1 MKTIYNLNKKKMKN
15 VVLMGVIIIGLH
27 ATANAQSATVENR
40 NMPHFGLKAGINI
53 SNVYDSKGQD
63 FKAKA
68 KIGAALGGFVSI
80 PFGKYIGI
88 QPEIL
93 YSQKG
98 FKGTGSILGSPYSYT
113 RTTNYLDIPLLLT
126 IKPVNE
132 LTIVVGPQYS
142 FLLSEKNEFENTL
155 FTSVQEQQFDNDN
168 IRKNTLAFLGGAD
181 FNFDKVVIGVR
192 AGWDVQNNAGD
203 GTSNTPRYKNVWYQA
218 TLGYR
223 F

>member
-1 MKTIYNLNKKKMKN
+1 MKKVILIL
-15 VVLMGVIIIGLH
+15 VVMTSIS
-27 ATANAQSATVENR
+27 ACSDAQSTTKENR
-40 NMPHFGLKAGINI
+40 NSPHFGIKAGVNI
-53 SNVYDSKGQD
+53 SNVYDTKGED
-63 FKAKA
+63 FVAKAKA
-68 KIGAALGGFVSI
+68 GVAIGASIQIPLGSI
-80 PFGKYIGI
+80 IGV

-98 FKGTGSILGSPYSYT
+98 FKGTGILGSPYSYT
-113 RTTNYLDIPLLLT
+113 RTTNYLDIPLLLA
-126 IKPVNE
+126 IKPINE
-132 LTIVVGPQYS
+132 LTILVGPQYS

-168 IRKNTLAFLGGAD
+168 IRKNTLAFLGGVD
-181 FNFDKVVIGVR
+181 LNFDKVVIGVR
-192 AGWDVQNNAGD
+192 ARWDVQNNVGD

>member
-1 MKTIYNLNKKKMKN
+1 
-15 VVLMGVIIIGLH
+15 
-27 ATANAQSATVENR
+27 
-40 NMPHFGLKAGINI
+40 LKAGINI
-53 SNVYDSKGQD
+53 SNVYDSKGDD
-63 FKAKA
+63 FVAKTKAGVA
-68 KIGAALGGFVSI
+68 IGAFTQIPLGSI
-80 PFGKYIGI
+80 IGI

-98 FKGTGSILGSPYSYT
+98 FKGTGKILGNPYSYT
-113 RTTNYLDIPLLLT
+113 RTINYLDIPLLLA
-126 IKPVNE
+126 IKLINE
-132 LTIVVGPQYS
+132 LTILVGPQYS

-181 FNFDKVVIGVR
+181 FNFDKVVIAVR
-192 AGWDVQNNAGD
+192 ARWDVQGNSGD

>member
-1 MKTIYNLNKKKMKN
+1 MKN
-15 VVLMGVIIIGLH
+15 LALMCTVILGLH
-27 ATANAQSATVENR
+27 GIGNAQTPTKENR
-40 NMPHFGLKAGINI
+40 NSPHFGLKAGVNI
-53 SNVYDSKGQD
+53 SNVYDTKGED
-63 FKAKA
+63 FVAKAKA
-68 KIGAALGGFVSI
+68 GVAIGAFVQIPLVSI
-80 PFGKYIGI
+80 IGV

-98 FKGTGSILGSPYSYT
+98 FKGTGKILGSSYNYT
-113 RTTNYLDIPLLLT
+113 RTTNYLDIPLLLA
-126 IKPVNE
+126 IKPINE
-132 LTIVVGPQYS
+132 LTILVGPQYS

-155 FTSVQEQQFDNDN
+155 FTSEQEQQFNNDN

-181 FNFDKVVIGVR
+181 FNFDKVIIGAR

-203 GTSNTPRYKNVWYQA
+203 GTNNTPRYKNVWYQA

>member
-1 MKTIYNLNKKKMKN
+1 MKKIILMLVVITSISATI
-15 VVLMGVIIIGLH
+15 
-27 ATANAQSATVENR
+27 NAQGTKKDNVSDF
-40 NMPHFGLKAGINI
+40 HFGIKAGLNI
-53 SNVYDSKGQD
+53 SNVYDTKGED
-63 FKAKA
+63 FVAKAKA
-68 KIGAALGGFVSI
+68 GVAIGAFIQIPLGSI
-80 PFGKYIGI
+80 IGV

-98 FKGTGSILGSPYSYT
+98 FRGTGKILGSPYSYT
-113 RTTNYLDIPLLLT
+113 RTTNYLDIPLLLA
-126 IKPVNE
+126 IKPINE
-132 LTIVVGPQYS
+132 LTILVGPQYS

>member
-1 MKTIYNLNKKKMKN
+1 MKKIILMF
-15 VVLMGVIIIGLH
+15 VVITSMS
-27 ATANAQSATVENR
+27 ASSKAQSVKKDNASNF
-40 NMPHFGLKAGINI
+40 HFGIKAGANI
-53 SNVYDSKGQD
+53 SNVYDTKGED
-63 FKAKA
+63 FVAKAKA
-68 KIGAALGGFVSI
+68 GVAIGAFVQI
-80 PFGKYIGI
+80 PFGKIIGI
-88 QPEIL
+88 QPEVL

-98 FKGTGSILGSPYSYT
+98 FKGTGKILGSPYSFT
-113 RTTNYLDIPLLLT
+113 RTTNYLDIPLLLA
-126 IKPVNE
+126 IKPINE
-132 LTIVVGPQYS
+132 LTLLVGPQYS

-155 FTSVQEQQFDNDN
+155 FTSVQEQQFNNDN

-181 FNFDKVVIGVR
+181 FNFDKVVIGIR